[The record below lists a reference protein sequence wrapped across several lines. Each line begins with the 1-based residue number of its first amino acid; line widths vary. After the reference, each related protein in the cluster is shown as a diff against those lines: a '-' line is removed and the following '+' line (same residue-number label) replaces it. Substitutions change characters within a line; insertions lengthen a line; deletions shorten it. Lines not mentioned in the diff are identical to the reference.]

1 MNILKSLHLINI
13 MQKHK
18 TMSSNF
24 RPAGQVRAIH
34 ENPYLYHPY
43 PEKPVMETKV
53 LMLIFGLVGVP
64 AGVLALILNIGTWKA
79 DILWGIAVLFN
90 LVWMVFFAIRQIDGM
105 KMRKIERD
113 KARRNW
119 NGPNW
124 K

>member
-43 PEKPVMETKV
+43 PDKPVMETKV

-113 KARRNW
+113 KARR
-119 NGPNW
+119 